1 MEKKKKQDALV
12 VVGIDFG
19 TTYSGYGYSFRDEY
33 NNDHSKI
40 FSNSD
45 WKSGDGLV
53 TTKTPTVILF
63 DENGKFQSFGYE
75 AEEAYTR
82 LLEYGKA
89 DGYSYFSR
97 FKMKLFQD
105 EDSKE
110 LVHPILKVLLQFT
123 IYNLIKHFQDIKNQ
137 LSIGLKYCL
146 LPKEYTPMNRCRRG
160 RDRMVVGFTTTYAI
174 ITYHN

>member
-1 MEKKKKQDALV
+1 MALNTIKPNQTIPQEFILTFMYTILVSMEKKKQNALV

-33 NNDHSKI
+33 KNEHSKI
-40 FSNSD
+40 FSNTD

-82 LLEYGKA
+82 LLEDGKA
-89 DGYSYFSR
+89 DGYSYFSS
-97 FKMKLFQD
+97 FKMKLFQDED

-110 LVHPILKVLLQFT
+110 LVHPILKVL
-123 IYNLIKHFQDIKNQ
+123 
-137 LSIGLKYCL
+137 
-146 LPKEYTPMNRCRRG
+146 R
-160 RDRMVVGFTTTYAI
+160 
-174 ITYHN
+174 

>member
-1 MEKKKKQDALV
+1 MYTILVSMGKKKRDALV

-33 NNDHSKI
+33 KKDHSKI
-40 FSNSD
+40 YCNTD

-63 DENGKFQSFGYE
+63 DENRKCQSFGYE
-75 AEEAYTR
+75 AEEAYTQ
-82 LLEYGKA
+82 LLEDGEA

-97 FKMKLFQD
+97 FKMKLFQG

-110 LVHPILKVLLQFT
+110 LVHPMLKVIRL
-123 IYNLIKHFQDIKNQ
+123 IYDYIKHF
-137 LSIGLKYCL
+137 
-146 LPKEYTPMNRCRRG
+146 
-160 RDRMVVGFTTTYAI
+160 
-174 ITYHN
+174 

>member
-1 MEKKKKQDALV
+1 MVSDITDIAEILLKVALNTIKPNQTIPQEFILTFMYTILVSMEKKKQEALV

-33 NNDHSKI
+33 KNDHSKI
-40 FSNSD
+40 FSNTD

-63 DENGKFQSFGYE
+63 DKNGKFQSFGYE

-82 LLEYGKA
+82 LLEDDKA
-89 DGYSYFSR
+89 DGYSYFSS

-110 LVHPILKVLLQFT
+110 LVHPILKVL
-123 IYNLIKHFQDIKNQ
+123 
-137 LSIGLKYCL
+137 
-146 LPKEYTPMNRCRRG
+146 R
-160 RDRMVVGFTTTYAI
+160 
-174 ITYHN
+174 

>member
-1 MEKKKKQDALV
+1 MGKKKQDALV

-33 NNDHSKI
+33 NKDHNKI
-40 FSNSD
+40 YSNSD

-53 TTKTPTVILF
+53 TIKTPTVILF

-75 AEEAYTR
+75 AEDAYTR
-82 LLEYGKA
+82 LLEDGKA

-110 LVHPILKVLLQFT
+110 LVHPRLKVL
-123 IYNLIKHFQDIKNQ
+123 
-137 LSIGLKYCL
+137 
-146 LPKEYTPMNRCRRG
+146 R
-160 RDRMVVGFTTTYAI
+160 
-174 ITYHN
+174 

>member
-1 MEKKKKQDALV
+1 MYTILVSMGKKKQDALV

-33 NNDHSKI
+33 NKDHSKI
-40 FSNSD
+40 YSNSD

-82 LLEYGKA
+82 LLEDGGA

-110 LVHPILKVLLQFT
+110 LVHPRLKVL
-123 IYNLIKHFQDIKNQ
+123 
-137 LSIGLKYCL
+137 
-146 LPKEYTPMNRCRRG
+146 R
-160 RDRMVVGFTTTYAI
+160 
-174 ITYHN
+174 

>member
-1 MEKKKKQDALV
+1 VVSDITDITEILLKVALNTIKLNQTIPQELILTLMYTILVSMEKKKKQDALV

-82 LLEYGKA
+82 LLEDGGA
-89 DGYSYFSR
+89 DGYSYFSS
-97 FKMKLFQD
+97 FKMKLFQDED

-110 LVHPILKVLLQFT
+110 LVHPILKVL
-123 IYNLIKHFQDIKNQ
+123 
-137 LSIGLKYCL
+137 
-146 LPKEYTPMNRCRRG
+146 R
-160 RDRMVVGFTTTYAI
+160 
-174 ITYHN
+174 

>member
-1 MEKKKKQDALV
+1 MEKKKQDALV

-33 NNDHSKI
+33 KKDHSKI
-40 FSNSD
+40 YCNTD

-75 AEEAYTR
+75 AEEAYTQ
-82 LLEYGKA
+82 LLEDGEA

-97 FKMKLFQD
+97 FKMKLFQE

-110 LVHPILKVLLQFT
+110 LVHPMLKVIRL
-123 IYNLIKHFQDIKNQ
+123 IYD
-137 LSIGLKYCL
+137 
-146 LPKEYTPMNRCRRG
+146 
-160 RDRMVVGFTTTYAI
+160 
-174 ITYHN
+174 

>member
-1 MEKKKKQDALV
+1 VVSDITDITEILLKVALNTIKLNQTIPQELILTFMYTILVSMEKKKKQDALV

-45 WKSGDGLV
+45 WKSEDGLV

-82 LLEYGKA
+82 LLEDGGA
-89 DGYSYFSR
+89 DGHSYFSS

-110 LVHPILKVLLQFT
+110 LVHPILKVL
-123 IYNLIKHFQDIKNQ
+123 
-137 LSIGLKYCL
+137 
-146 LPKEYTPMNRCRRG
+146 R
-160 RDRMVVGFTTTYAI
+160 
-174 ITYHN
+174 

>member
-1 MEKKKKQDALV
+1 MVSDITDIAEILLKVALNTIKPNQTIPQEFILTFIYTILVSMEKKKQEALV

-33 NNDHSKI
+33 KNDHSKI
-40 FSNSD
+40 FSNTD

-82 LLEYGKA
+82 LLEDGKA
-89 DGYSYFSR
+89 DGYSYFSS

-110 LVHPILKVLLQFT
+110 LVHPRLKVL
-123 IYNLIKHFQDIKNQ
+123 
-137 LSIGLKYCL
+137 
-146 LPKEYTPMNRCRRG
+146 R
-160 RDRMVVGFTTTYAI
+160 
-174 ITYHN
+174 

>member
-1 MEKKKKQDALV
+1 MYTILVSMGKKKRDALV

-33 NNDHSKI
+33 KKDHSKI
-40 FSNSD
+40 YSNSD
-45 WKSGDGLV
+45 WKSGDGLI

-63 DENGKFQSFGYE
+63 DENEKFHSFGYKAE
-75 AEEAYTR
+75 AAYSR
-82 LLEYGKA
+82 LLEDDKA

-110 LVHPILKVLLQFT
+110 LVHPRLKVL
-123 IYNLIKHFQDIKNQ
+123 
-137 LSIGLKYCL
+137 
-146 LPKEYTPMNRCRRG
+146 R
-160 RDRMVVGFTTTYAI
+160 
-174 ITYHN
+174 